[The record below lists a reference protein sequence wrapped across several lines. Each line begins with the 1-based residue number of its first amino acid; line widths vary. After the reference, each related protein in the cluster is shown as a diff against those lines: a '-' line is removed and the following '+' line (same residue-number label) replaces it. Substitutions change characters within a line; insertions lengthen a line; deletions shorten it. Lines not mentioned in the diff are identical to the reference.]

1 MDRESSND
9 NSMIESKI
17 QDFDVAENNDQSVAN
32 SSKVV
37 QKRKKQQKVI
47 NITKPKSCKRGIVY
61 LSYIPDGITVK
72 NIRQILCK
80 YGEIER
86 IYLEKDSSLKRSSG
100 RKRSKKIYRYTEGWI
115 EFKKKS
121 VAKMVANTLNGQQI
135 GGKRH
140 TKFHD
145 SLWNMKYLKR
155 FKWSHLAEQMAYEK
169 ALRDQK
175 LRLQIGHAKREATF
189 YTEMIERNRHK
200 RDIYNDNNRT
210 YKQRVT
216 DEQIR
221 QQKPNPNELDEELL
235 ENIFK

>member
-1 MDRESSND
+1 MNSEPSNENLTVD
-9 NSMIESKI
+9 SPIEAA
-17 QDFDVAENNDQSVAN
+17 DNDQSVTC
-32 SSKVV
+32 SPKVS
-37 QKRKKQQKVI
+37 RKKQQKII

-61 LSYIPDGITVK
+61 LSYIPEGITVK

-86 IYLEKDSSLKRSSG
+86 IYLEKDSSLRKPGG
-100 RKRSKKIYRYTEGWI
+100 RKRKKIYRYTEGWI

-121 VAKMVANTLNGQQI
+121 VAKMVANTLNGKQI

-145 SLWNMKYLKR
+145 ALWNMKYLKR

-175 LRLQIGHAKREATF
+175 LRLEIGRAKREATF
-189 YTEMIERNRHK
+189 YAEMIDRNRHK
-200 RDIYNDNNRT
+200 RAIYNDNNRT

-235 ENIFK
+235 ESIFK

>member
-1 MDRESSND
+1 MDSEPSND
-9 NSMIESKI
+9 NLVIESQS
-17 QDFDVAENNDQSVAN
+17 QDLVENSDNSVRC
-32 SSKVV
+32 SSKVN
-37 QKRKKQQKVI
+37 RKKQQKVI

-61 LSYIPDGITVK
+61 LSYIPEGITVK
-72 NIRQILCK
+72 NIRQILSK
-80 YGEIER
+80 HGEIER
-86 IYLEKDSSLKRSSG
+86 IYLEKDSSLKKSQ
-100 RKRSKKIYRYTEGWI
+100 KRTKKIYRYTEGWI

-121 VAKMVANTLNGQQI
+121 VAKMVANTLNGKQI

-145 SLWNMKYLKR
+145 ALWNMKYLKR

-175 LRLQIGHAKREATF
+175 LRLEIGRAKREATF
-189 YTEMIERNRHK
+189 YAEMIERSRHK
-200 RDIYNDNNRT
+200 RAIYNDNNRT

-235 ENIFK
+235 ESIFK